1 MAGRKRVT
9 VLKALELL
17 QSIQEDDSD
26 VEIVI
31 ESDAG
36 IYNLHEDNRDNSE
49 GKSSFDN
56 ESLVSEFSNSEI
68 WDFEDNETNSK
79 SDEDHVY
86 QNNTTSFA
94 TSDRITWDLLNP
106 NQKNSERQSCH
117 NVITEALGPPAQ
129 AHCSI
134 IKESV
139 CSAWDLFID
148 ESMLRRI
155 QRCTEEE
162 ARRVLQTNDWCASLH
177 RRRRRLKG
185 IHSRSYTNRTG
196 AEGLSFYYPRL
207 LHCLDQTLAV
217 MSLSQHRVSS
227 SKTVRPRAPC
237 GVRCIGHAVS
247 TWSAV
252 CS

>member
-31 ESDAG
+31 ESDAD

-49 GKSSFDN
+49 VKSSFDN

-68 WDFEDNETNSK
+68 SDFEDNETNSK

-129 AHCSI
+129 AHRSI

-177 RRRRRLKG
+177 RRRRLKG
-185 IHSRSYTNRTG
+185 YPLQVIHKQDWGQGFILLLPQTAALSGSDAGSDVIKPASSFVIQNR
-196 AEGLSFYYPRL
+196 
-207 LHCLDQTLAV
+207 QTSCSMWCRGYMA
-217 MSLSQHRVSS
+217 
-227 SKTVRPRAPC
+227 
-237 GVRCIGHAVS
+237 RC
-247 TWSAV
+247 
-252 CS
+252 